1 MKKVLISLLL
11 LTIMFA
17 VFSQDGN
24 LKKQTYFR
32 IGLSSPSWKYF
43 GSDGKSD
50 WNDNMKR
57 IGGLFE
63 MGNIFM
69 LNSLKIAPDMRL
81 GINVDYLSVNYH
93 KFSES
98 ESDYNMNFF
107 YFGSKIGPSFSYS
120 PVSKLVF
127 DVYAKINPVWV
138 AGSVWA
144 YHDDLIDDD
153 FFMGFMGIKWS
164 VGLNV
169 RYSLLMLGFEFNP
182 GYAKF
187 KYYDSEENEFTDE
200 YLGNMNDNKD
210 TTPVPAMNFTI
221 GISF

>member
-1 MKKVLISLLL
+1 MKKALMILMLMA
-11 LTIMFA
+11 IA
-17 VFSQDGN
+17 VAGYAQDGN

-43 GSDGKSD
+43 GFDGKSD
-50 WNDNMKR
+50 WDDDEKR
-57 IGGLFE
+57 IGGMLE
-63 MGNIFM
+63 VGNIFM

-81 GINVDYLSVNYH
+81 GINVDYLSLNYH

-98 ESDYNMNFF
+98 ESDFAMNFF

-127 DVYAKINPVWV
+127 DVYAKINPIWV
-138 AGSVWA
+138 AGNVMA
-144 YHDDLIDDD
+144 YHDSDTDDD
-153 FFMGFMGIKWS
+153 FFLGFMGIKWS

-182 GYAKF
+182 GYARF
-187 KYYDSEENEFTDE
+187 RYYDSEANEFSDE
-200 YLGNMNDNKD
+200 YMGNENDNKD
-210 TTPVPAMNFTI
+210 NTPVPAMNFTI
-221 GISF
+221 GISL

>member
-1 MKKVLISLLL
+1 MKKILINLLL
-11 LTIMFA
+11 VAISFA
-17 VFSQDGN
+17 GIAQDGN

-32 IGLSSPSWKYF
+32 VGLSSPSWKYL
-43 GSDGKSD
+43 GIDDKSD
-50 WNDNMKR
+50 WGDDIKR

-63 MGNIFM
+63 VGNIFM
-69 LNSLKIAPDMRL
+69 LNSMKIAPDMRL

-93 KFSES
+93 KFSE
-98 ESDYNMNFF
+98 DDNNLNFF

-144 YHDDLIDDD
+144 YQEDLIDDD

-187 KYYDSEENEFTDE
+187 RYYDSEENELTDE
-200 YLGNMNDNKD
+200 YLGNDNDNKD

-221 GISF
+221 GISL

>member
-1 MKKVLISLLL
+1 MKKALMILMLMAIV
-11 LTIMFA
+11 FA
-17 VFSQDGN
+17 GYAQDGN

-32 IGLSSPSWKYF
+32 IGLSSPTWKYL
-43 GSDGKSD
+43 GSDEKSD
-50 WNDNMKR
+50 WDNAKR
-57 IGGLFE
+57 IGGLLE
-63 MGNIFM
+63 VGNIFM

-93 KFSES
+93 RFFDNEI
-98 ESDYNMNFF
+98 DFNMNF
-107 YFGSKIGPSFSYS
+107 YYVGSKIGPSFSYS

-144 YHDDLIDDD
+144 YPDELTEDEYFL
-153 FFMGFMGIKWS
+153 GFMGIKWS

-187 KYYDSEENEFTDE
+187 RYYDKEENEFSDD
-200 YLGNMNDNKD
+200 YMSNLNDNKD
-210 TTPVPAMNFTI
+210 TTPVPAMNFSI

>member
-1 MKKVLISLLL
+1 MKKLLMI
-11 LTIMFA
+11 LTFVAIAFA
-17 VFSQDGN
+17 GYSQDGN

-32 IGLSSPSWKYF
+32 FGLSSPSWKYL

-50 WNDNMKR
+50 WDDNMKR
-57 IGGLFE
+57 IGGIFE
-63 MGNIFM
+63 VGNIFM

-98 ESDYNMNFF
+98 GSDYSLNFF

-120 PVSKLVF
+120 PVKRLVF
-127 DVYAKINPVWV
+127 DAFVKFNPVWV

-144 YHDDLIDDD
+144 YHDDLIEDD

-169 RYSLLMLGFEFNP
+169 RYSLLMLGMEFNP

-187 KYYDSEENEFTDE
+187 RYYDSEANEFTDD
-200 YLGNMNDNKD
+200 YLGNAKDNKD
-210 TTPVPAMNFTI
+210 TSPVPCLNFTI
-221 GISF
+221 GISL